1 MYLSVYLSVCLFIFL
16 LICLS
21 VCLSV
26 FACRFCIGVAPGFL
40 IPFVWNKTFC
50 NSACLF
56 IYIFLPYCFCDD
68 VTLRWCPENPY
79 LKSASV
85 SHEKELYD
93 DITQGIKQ
101 GIYLLWLGLPMRVFM
116 FPGSGAGVTPVAGPI
131 FGPQST
137 RLIEGFH
144 FEDCLICRFYFVSN
158 LVGKDFSTKEHLT
171 RIRTFVENVFTVSFP
186 KRTK

>member
-1 MYLSVYLSVCLFIFL
+1 MVGRADCILVMYLSVYLSVCLFICL

-26 FACRFCIGVAPGFL
+26 FACRLCIGAAPAL
-40 IPFVWNKTFC
+40 PIPFVWNKPFC

-56 IYIFLPYCFCDD
+56 IYLFLPHCFCDD

-93 DITQGIKQ
+93 YITQGIKQ
-101 GIYLLWLGLPMRVFM
+101 GVYLLWLGILMHIFL
-116 FPGSGAGVTPVAGPI
+116 FPGSCAGVSSFSVWILETQTWHALPWG
-131 FGPQST
+131 QMWQQ
-137 RLIEGFH
+137 
-144 FEDCLICRFYFVSN
+144 
-158 LVGKDFSTKEHLT
+158 GKLESRIKEP
-171 RIRTFVENVFTVSFP
+171 E
-186 KRTK
+186 K